1 MRALSL
7 SMLATRTAP
16 TASPSRI
23 GAARMAAAGPASSSD
38 ASAVTPRQ
46 WNCAGLS
53 SSGLQHGVAKLMA
66 EPATERAGSRQRPP
80 GAPAATLPL
89 ATSVLL
95 FTLSA
100 TLHAARPL
108 SH

>member
-1 MRALSL
+1 M
-7 SMLATRTAP
+7 
-16 TASPSRI
+16 
-23 GAARMAAAGPASSSD
+23 
-38 ASAVTPRQ
+38 
-46 WNCAGLS
+46 
-53 SSGLQHGVAKLMA
+53 AKLMA